1 MLTEKNMKH
10 RRLTCV
16 SLLGAPAA
24 MLLFV
29 PAGVFFCVWVYAVTS
44 VFACPSVLAV
54 ANRRGKSHL
63 FYTLTMFHKISVK
76 KVTKSFQLDVTN
88 GEKSSIIILKCT
100 ILYKISE
107 ISNWRQINQSKMR

>member
-1 MLTEKNMKH
+1 MKH
-10 RRLTCV
+10 RRLTCA

-24 MLLFV
+24 RLLFV
-29 PAGVFFCVWVYAVTS
+29 TAGVFFVRVYAVTS

-54 ANRRGKSHL
+54 ACRRGKSQL

-88 GEKSSIIILKCT
+88 GEKSSIIILKCI

>member
-1 MLTEKNMKH
+1 MSASLV
-10 RRLTCV
+10 RLWRCCCLC
-16 SLLGAPAA
+16 SQAL
-24 MLLFV
+24 
-29 PAGVFFCVWVYAVTS
+29 FFCVRVYAVTS
-44 VFACPSVLAV
+44 VFACPSVLTV
-54 ANRRGKSHL
+54 ANRRGKSQL

-88 GEKSSIIILKCT
+88 GEKSSIIILKCI

>member
-1 MLTEKNMKH
+1 MCQPPWCACGITG
-10 RRLTCV
+10 RRAFLCV
-16 SLLGAPAA
+16 YKCFGA
-24 MLLFV
+24 V
-29 PAGVFFCVWVYAVTS
+29 ITS
-44 VFACPSVLAV
+44 VFACPSANVV
-54 ANRRGKSHL
+54 ACRRGKSHL

-76 KVTKSFQLDVTN
+76 KVTKSFQVDVTN

>member
-1 MLTEKNMKH
+1 MRKF
-10 RRLTCV
+10 TC
-16 SLLGAPAA
+16 LR
-24 MLLFV
+24 
-29 PAGVFFCVWVYAVTS
+29 T
-44 VFACPSVLAV
+44 LAV
-54 ANRRGKSHL
+54 ACRRWKSQL

-88 GEKSSIIILKCT
+88 GEKSSIILLKCT